1 MFIIPFLVAIT
12 IYVIKFHAIKYV
24 MLGLVNYYNSPLVLF
39 GAFMVFQIF
48 ENIKIKSTLINW
60 IASSSFSVYLI
71 SNFYYF
77 REHWYK
83 PFWAYI
89 DENLY
94 IFMGDQ
100 KSTLSHLLI
109 YILVAICI
117 NIGIFMICILIDKF
131 RGLIT
136 NRVEIALSNKII
148 KILKL

>member
-1 MFIIPFLVAIT
+1 
-12 IYVIKFHAIKYV
+12 
-24 MLGLVNYYNSPLVLF
+24 
-39 GAFMVFQIF
+39 
-48 ENIKIKSTLINW
+48 
-60 IASSSFSVYLI
+60 
-71 SNFYYF
+71 
-77 REHWYK
+77 
-83 PFWAYI
+83 
-89 DENLY
+89 
-94 IFMGDQ
+94 MGDQ